1 MSKPA
6 CLISEHD
13 FVASIADALQYIAV
27 YHPPSFVR
35 ALAEAYMTE
44 ESPAARDAIAQILI
58 NSKMAAYGRR
68 PICQD
73 TGTVNVF
80 VKIGMGARIDCTRP
94 LAELVNDAVR
104 RAYTNPDNPLRAS
117 IIRDPLFDR
126 TNTRDNTPAVVHFD
140 MVAGDHVTV
149 TVAAKGGG
157 SENKAK
163 FVNLD
168 PAASVADWVV
178 QTVETLGA
186 GWCPPGLLGIGV
198 GGSAEKAMA
207 MAKEALLE
215 PIDMSELL
223 RRGPSSKLE
232 EMRIEIYDRVNA
244 LGVGAQGLGGLTT
257 VVDVKIRSFP
267 CHSASK
273 PVGLIPQ
280 CAADRHVT
288 FSLDGSGPAQLTPP
302 DLSLWPDLSMG
313 DQAKAARR
321 VNLDALTRADV
332 ATWRAGETLL
342 LSGRMLT
349 GRDAAHQRLV
359 SMIKAGEPLP
369 VDLRDRAIY
378 YVGPVDA
385 APGEIVGPAGPT
397 TSTRMDGFTDAML
410 AVSARRSEAA
420 PTPES
425 GS

>member
-1 MSKPA
+1 MSKPVSV
-6 CLISEHD
+6 ISEHD
-13 FVASIADALQYIAV
+13 FIASIADALQYIAV

-35 ALAEAYMTE
+35 ALAESYRTE
-44 ESPAARDAIAQILI
+44 DSPAARDAIAQILI

-73 TGTVNVF
+73 TGAVNVF
-80 VKIGMGARIDCTRP
+80 VKIGMGARIDSARP

-104 RAYTNPDNPLRAS
+104 LAYTNPDNPLRAS

-126 TNTRDNTPAVVHFD
+126 TNTRDNTPAAVVHFD
-140 MVAGDHVTV
+140 MIVGDRVTV

-163 FVNLD
+163 FTNLD
-168 PAASVADWVV
+168 PAASVTDWVV

-198 GGSAEKAMA
+198 GGSAEKAMC
-207 MAKEALLE
+207 MAKEALFE

-257 VVDVKIRSFP
+257 VVDVKIQSFP
-267 CHSASK
+267 CHAASK

-280 CAADRHVT
+280 CAADRHIT

-302 DLSLWPDLSMG
+302 DLSLARCRFRFQCETGGVREL
-313 DQAKAARR
+313 KALREMSPAAFSVSTETGSAFFRFQLGLIDHLIDR
-321 VNLDALTRADV
+321 TMNPCRGASTTQMIPVGLRPSAALF
-332 ATWRAGETLL
+332 
-342 LSGRMLT
+342 SY
-349 GRDAAHQRLV
+349 AAC
-359 SMIKAGEPLP
+359 
-369 VDLRDRAIY
+369 
-378 YVGPVDA
+378 
-385 APGEIVGPAGPT
+385 
-397 TSTRMDGFTDAML
+397 
-410 AVSARRSEAA
+410 
-420 PTPES
+420 
-425 GS
+425 